1 MSEEGDRVNRGGCS
15 GVPAGSGRRRFRRRS
30 VGLLLLVLLLGGA
43 GWLGRAGEEYGQE
56 PLPGS
61 FQRQTY
67 TITFLGIAV
76 ARAMLEQACPEDGS
90 GPWEIRG
97 SARSTAF
104 WERFFRLS
112 NSYTTRVEAGTFLPL
127 TYERLIDER
136 GRRWRRLEQPEGGMP
151 TPSGSTA
158 RLPPLPER
166 YRMDGEPDRDRQVV
180 VPAGRYNLFA
190 ALWKIRYHPWEQTPA
205 LTLPLWVDG
214 EPWRLLVSLQG
225 VEQPRVAGQ
234 RLLSWRVRC
243 RFERE
248 SQGTRRSATDY
259 VTGELVRVESDTEF
273 WVEQSPERRIVAV
286 EVRRPGITV
295 KGTLR
300 EPFADERRP

>member
-1 MSEEGDRVNRGGCS
+1 MSGEGDRVNS
-15 GVPAGSGRRRFRRRS
+15 GSYSDIPSCCGRRRFRRRS
-30 VGLLLLVLLLGGA
+30 VGLLLVLLLGGA
-43 GWLGRAGEEYGQE
+43 GWIGRAGEGNEAAPQ
-56 PLPGS
+56 PGS

-90 GPWEIRG
+90 GPLEIRG
-97 SARSTAF
+97 SASSTAF

-136 GRRWRRLEQPEGGMP
+136 GRRWRRLEQSEQAVPP
-151 TPSGSTA
+151 PAGSTA

-190 ALWKIRYHPWEQTPA
+190 ALWKIRYHPWARTPA
-205 LTLPLWVDG
+205 LTIPLWVDG
-214 EPWRLLVSLQG
+214 EPWRLQVNLQG

-234 RLLSWRVRC
+234 RLLSWRVSC

-248 SQGTRRSATDY
+248 SESTRRPATDY